1 MTGTPAG
8 HQAPGQAPPSLGWP
22 LAAGRSRQLSFL
34 WVRKGHSSVVRV
46 TPRGLW
52 GLSPGPASSAGSQS
66 RPTGRH
72 AAVMRPCKRYSR
84 RTRGVC
90 EEEEV
95 GPPCCRMHGTRP
107 PGRGRGAAV
116 PVEEPRT
123 SEPQNS
129 RRGGRRP
136 LRAELWA
143 SGGEAEV
150 PASEPGS
157 LRLRPDRPRTLL
169 TGSQQR
175 WGCPS
180 RCKGAGRRQA
190 LGAAERHHLEPGLP
204 APGCFSSPLPR
215 VAREGR
221 PAPLCASVSPS
232 VNGDGDGTPFCLG
245 VRSLVLPG
253 LTS

>member
-123 SEPQNS
+123 SKPQNS

-190 LGAAERHHLEPGLP
+190 LARPSGTIWSQASRPPAASPPHCPAWPGK
-204 APGCFSSPLPR
+204 
-215 VAREGR
+215 VAR
-221 PAPLCASVSPS
+221 PLSVPR
-232 VNGDGDGTPFCLG
+232 CL
-245 VRSLVLPG
+245 RL
-253 LTS
+253 